1 MGAKKQDVAPP
12 REPARKEEPRWEDVR
27 IFLAAHRHKSLGAA
41 ATRLDLDTSTVS
53 RRLTALESALGI
65 RLFERTREGLI
76 ATRGA
81 EKALP
86 AAEAMEAAHGR
97 LTREASD
104 LESEAEGVV
113 RLSVAPGM
121 ADAFI
126 APALVRLRAK
136 HPKIDIELDASVR
149 PLDLTRHEAD
159 LALRSVRPHGAE
171 LVVTKIGSARWI
183 CGASPA
189 LVKRL
194 GRVTSWNDVA
204 WIAWDRDL
212 SSFPPARWL
221 VQHAPKARIALRT
234 SQFTSQL
241 VAAESGLGVLLV
253 PVPYLPTHGLRPV
266 PYAEALEPS
275 AAAWPVDDLWLVGHR
290 ALRDVPRVAAVWTFL
305 AEQMRILARAD

>member
-1 MGAKKQDVAPP
+1 MVAKKQDVAP
-12 REPARKEEPRWEDVR
+12 AQDPRWEDVR
-27 IFLAAHRHKSLGAA
+27 IFLAAYRHKSLGAA
-41 ATRLDLDTSTVS
+41 AGRLDLDTSTVS
-53 RRLTALESALGI
+53 RRLTVLESSLGI

-81 EKALP
+81 ERVLA

-97 LTREASD
+97 LTRDASD
-104 LESEAEGVV
+104 LEAEAEGVV

-121 ADAFI
+121 ADAFV

-159 LALRSVRPHGAE
+159 LAMRSTRPHGAE
-171 LVVTKIGSARWI
+171 LVVTKLGTAGWLAA
-183 CGASPA
+183 GAPA

-194 GRVTSWNDVA
+194 GRLTSWNDA
-204 WIAWDRDL
+204 PWIAWDRDL
-212 SSFPPARWL
+212 ASFPPARWL
-221 VQHAPKARIALRT
+221 AQHAPKARIALRT

-241 VAAESGLGVLLV
+241 VAAESGLGVLLI
-253 PVPYLPTHGLRPV
+253 PLPYMHTRTLRAV
-266 PYAEALEPS
+266 PYAEPLAPS
-275 AAAWPVDDLWLVGHR
+275 AQAWPTDDLWLVGHR

-305 AEQMRILARAD
+305 AEDMRRLARLG